1 MADTYAN
8 GDFVRLKY
16 NKQPTSVDEADQCI
30 YGNSD
35 DLDLD
40 PKTKD
45 IAGASQYASE
55 HTFSSRKEKD
65 QSCKAVLLA
74 VLSVSLLVALCVL
87 GILYSQLLRSS
98 DLLKEQNRNAAAD
111 FEIQQQIPTDSTFE
125 RRKYYYF
132 SSEKLNWMESRD
144 YCTRT
149 GGQLVTITGKGDQYN
164 LASKLKEPHWI
175 GLHDLYTEGH
185 WMWVD
190 NTTLTGETFWHK
202 RTAGLSEPDN
212 WTQEDSEGEDCA
224 FLETKSEWFDAPCS
238 KLKKFICEK

>member
-1 MADTYAN
+1 MTDIYAN
-8 GDFVRLKY
+8 RDFVRLKY
-16 NKQPTSVDEADQCI
+16 NKQPTSVDEADRCT

-45 IAGASQYASE
+45 IADASE

-65 QSCKAVLLA
+65 PSCKAVLLA

-111 FEIQQQIPTDSTFE
+111 FEIQEQIPTDSTFE

-149 GGQLVTITGKGDQYN
+149 GGQLVTITGKEDQYN

-190 NTTLTGETFWHK
+190 NTTLSGEMFWHK

-212 WTQEDSEGEDCA
+212 WTQEDSDGEDCA
-224 FLETKSEWFDAPCS
+224 CLEMKSEWFDAPCS